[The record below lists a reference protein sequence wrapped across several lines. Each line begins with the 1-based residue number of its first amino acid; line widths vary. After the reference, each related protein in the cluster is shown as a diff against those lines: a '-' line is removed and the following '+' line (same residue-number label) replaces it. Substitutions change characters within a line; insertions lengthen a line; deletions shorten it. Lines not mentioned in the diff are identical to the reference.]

1 MNFGAS
7 EMLIILAV
15 VVLLF
20 GASRLP
26 GLARSVGEAQR
37 ELKRASQG
45 DTSDI
50 H

>member
-7 EMLIILAV
+7 ELLIVFAL

-26 GLARSVGEAQR
+26 SLARSLGEAQR

-45 DTSDI
+45 DAPDI
-50 H
+50 R